1 MATATVSVSAG
12 PVTVNV
18 TFDDGLTIL
27 YTLKF
32 TGTGPDTKSV
42 SHKVF
47 TNTPGDPGTFDRSI
61 TATASGPN
69 LVQSNTVT
77 YRVTCT

>member
-1 MATATVSVSAG
+1 MLSG
-12 PVTVNV
+12 PVDVNV

-32 TGTGPDTKSV
+32 TGAGPESKTV
-42 SHKVF
+42 SHQVF
-47 TNTPGDPGTFDRSI
+47 TNTPGDPGTFSRSV

-69 LVQSNTVT
+69 LMRSNAVPYT
-77 YRVTCT
+77 VTCT